1 MVSKDDELKAKIQA
15 HKDMLK
21 FLANMTGDPEMF
33 WHIELIEFDEML
45 DKIGESTSITK
56 EQYKELTNVIQQF
69 EKMLKDYI
77 RENNIELGGE

>member
-15 HKDMLK
+15 QKDLLK
-21 FLANMTGDPEMF
+21 FLANLTGDPEMF
-33 WHIELIEFDEML
+33 WHIEVLDFNDML

-56 EQYKELTNVIQQF
+56 EQYQELTNVIQQF

>member
-1 MVSKDDELKAKIQA
+1 MISKDDELKAKIQA
-15 HKDMLK
+15 QKDLLK

-33 WHIELIEFDEML
+33 WHIEVLDFNDIL

-77 RENNIELGGE
+77 RENDIKLEV